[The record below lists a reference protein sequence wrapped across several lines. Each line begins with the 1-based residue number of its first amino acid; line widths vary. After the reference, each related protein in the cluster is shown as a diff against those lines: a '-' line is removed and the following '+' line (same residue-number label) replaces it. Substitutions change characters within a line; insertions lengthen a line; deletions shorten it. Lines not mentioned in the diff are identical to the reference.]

1 MVKESSSIM
10 GELLY
15 QIDKRVPRVDN
26 ADDKTIAGAASL
38 GWKGRLLIIAN
49 LLDANRRDWSPMPME
64 ESVEDVADEAGPDEN
79 LDKG

>member
-38 GWKGRLLIIAN
+38 GWKGRFT
-49 LLDANRRDWSPMPME
+49 E
-64 ESVEDVADEAGPDEN
+64 PDGLQIQGWTPHN
-79 LDKG
+79 